1 MKFSTRQRLMA
12 STLLIGAAAFASP
25 AWAQE
30 TPAAEEPP
38 ISSTPEPQAQL
49 PDDEP
54 AGEIVVTGSRIPRR
68 DLTSSSP
75 VAVVSNEEFAL
86 SGAVNVENVLNTLP
100 QVTPSLSSFSNNP
113 GNGTALLNLRGLGVQ
128 RNLVL
133 VNGRRYIF
141 FDANQLVDLNTIPA
155 FLIESVDL
163 VTGGASAVYGSDAL
177 AGVTNFHLRSDLT
190 GALVGGTFSLTGKGD
205 GARFDLYGAL
215 GAEFADGRGHVTVYG
230 SYFNR
235 GDIFQDARGFS
246 TVALGDGATDLI
258 PLGSAGVPQGRFPVF
273 GPDILVEDGPPVITE
288 GTNYGGAG
296 AFFQTPGTSIPYCGG
311 PCSYNYAPSNY
322 LMIPQKRWTLG
333 GYGEY
338 EVIDGVNL
346 YGEVAFINNRVEQ
359 QLAATPISQRVY
371 VPLANLCGVDAP
383 QPVST
388 ADCDQLTLIAARQ
401 AAYEAANP
409 GTTYG
414 AFNAGAGS
422 FNALQPGEVALV
434 ANYRFT
440 QIANRVSSDDRNAF
454 RMLGGVRGAIT
465 DEINYDVYYSYARTK
480 NANVQIGNVSR
491 SAFVTN
497 VENGTCNIFGA
508 NQLSDECIDNVSIRA
523 QNQDTSQLQV
533 AQGLISGNTP
543 LTLPWANEAVGFAIG
558 AEWRSMSAE
567 FIPDTALSS
576 GDVAGFNAGDP
587 TAGDYNAK
595 EVFGELRVPIVE
607 DRGIHK
613 LELSGAFRY
622 SDYSLQ
628 NVGGVWTYAGG
639 VEFAPIRDVTFR
651 GQYQRAVRAPNVAEL
666 FGGQAIGFPPAT
678 DPCSNRTPVADRTD
692 ELRALCVATGVPA
705 ANVFQAF
712 IQPNAQIEGAFGGN
726 PLLEEEVGD
735 TYTLGAVI
743 QPRFIP
749 RLNITLDWYKIRV
762 KNAVA
767 VLGGSVDSVLDIC
780 YNEVKDPNSPFCQA
794 IARDAQGAIS
804 GGGEFI
810 VTANNAN
817 LAELN
822 TKGWDLQVD
831 YTQPLNFGLFGP
843 ASKLNFFFFGNYTT
857 DSSFIPAA
865 GLEEIQCAGKFGLT
879 CGQPTPKT
887 KWTSRIL
894 WQDGPLTSTVRWR
907 HIGKVDDDAGEGA
920 FIVDK
925 LDAYNLFDLAFQM
938 DVTDNAT
945 LSFGINNMF
954 NKKPPIMGSNQEQAN
969 TYPSTYDVLGRDFFV
984 SAAFSL

>member
-1 MKFSTRQRLMA
+1 MKFTTRQRLMA

-25 AWAQE
+25 AFAQE
-30 TPAAEEPP
+30 TVSEQPNQSAEPP
-38 ISSTPEPQAQL
+38 ISSTPEPQAEL
-49 PDDEP
+49 PDEEP

-113 GNGTALLNLRGLGVQ
+113 GNGTALLNLRGLGTQ

-141 FDANQLVDLNTIPA
+141 FDANQIVDLNTIPA

-177 AGVTNFHLRSDLT
+177 AGVTNFHLRTDLT
-190 GALVGGTFSLTGKGD
+190 GALVGGTYSLTGKGD
-205 GARFDLYGAL
+205 GPRFDLYGAI
-215 GAEFADGRGHVTVYG
+215 GTEFADGKGHVTVYG

-235 GDIFQDARGFS
+235 GDIFQDARSFS
-246 TVALGDGATDLI
+246 EFALVDGATELV
-258 PLGSAGVPQGRFPVF
+258 PGGSAGVPQGRIGVA
-273 GPDILVEDGPPVITE
+273 GPGSVAT
-288 GTNYGGAG
+288 GTNYAGLG
-296 AFFQTPGTSIPYCGG
+296 AFFQTPGTSIPYCGAA
-311 PCSYNYAPSNY
+311 CSYNYAPSNY

-338 EVIDGVNL
+338 EVTEGVNL
-346 YGEVAFINNRVEQ
+346 YGEVNYVNNRVEQ
-359 QLAATPISQRVY
+359 QLAATPITQRVY
-371 VPLANLCGVDAP
+371 IPLATVCGE
-383 QPVST
+383 VSA
-388 ADCDQLTLIAARQ
+388 ADCAQLTTIAANQ
-401 AAYEAANP
+401 AAQPA
-409 GTTYG
+409 GTYP

-422 FNALQPGEVALV
+422 FNALQPGEVALN
-434 ANYRFT
+434 ASYRVT

-465 DEINYDVYYSYARTK
+465 DDINYDLYYMYSRTK

-508 NQLSDECIDNVSIRA
+508 NQLSQECIDNISIRA

-543 LTLPWANEAVGFAIG
+543 FTLPWANEAVGFAVG
-558 AEWRSMSAE
+558 AEWRSMKAE

-587 TAGDYNAK
+587 TAGSYNAK
-595 EVFGELRVPIVE
+595 ELFGELRIPIIE

-613 LELSGAFRY
+613 LELSGAYRY

-628 NVGGVWTYAGG
+628 NVGGVSTYAVGA
-639 VEFAPIRDVTFR
+639 ELAPIRDITFR

-666 FGGQAIGFPPAT
+666 FGGQAIGFPGAT
-678 DPCSNRTPVADRTD
+678 DPCGADTPVADQTP
-692 ELRALCVATGVPA
+692 ELTALCIATGVPA
-705 ANVFQAF
+705 ANVYTAV

-762 KNAVA
+762 KNAVS
-767 VLGGSVDSVLDIC
+767 VLGGSVDNVLDIC
-780 YNEVKDPNSPFCQA
+780 YNQIGDASSPFCQA
-794 IARDAQGAIS
+794 ISRDPQGSIS

-843 ASKLNFFFFGNYTT
+843 SSKLSYFFSGNYTT
-857 DSSFIPAA
+857 DSSFIPAE
-865 GLEEIQCAGKFGLT
+865 GLEEVQCAEKFGLT
-879 CGQPTPKT
+879 CGQPTPKF
-887 KWTSRIL
+887 KWTTRLL

-907 HIGKVDDDAGEGA
+907 HVGKVADDCDGECGY
-920 FIVDK
+920 IVNE

-954 NKKPPIMGSNQEQAN
+954 NKKPPIMGSNAEQGN